1 MAFTFLSALGHEV
14 GNSLCEKEMLDNA
27 RSIMDKARSKNVK
40 LCLPVDCIVADKAS
54 ADAEAKVC
62 SVKEI
67 PGNGMGL
74 DIGPAT
80 IALFSESLKDAKT
93 IVWNGPMGMFEI
105 EKFSRGT
112 YGVALSVAA
121 SGALSIIGGGD
132 TDLAVHRA
140 GVSSK
145 ISYISTG
152 GGAFLE
158 LLEGKT
164 MPAVEVLEKCGD
176 K

>member
-1 MAFTFLSALGHEV
+1 
-14 GNSLCEKEMLDNA
+14 
-27 RSIMDKARSKNVK
+27 
-40 LCLPVDCIVADKAS
+40 VAEKAS

-62 SVKEI
+62 GVEEI
-67 PGNGMGL
+67 PKDSMGL

-80 IALFSESLKDAKT
+80 TALFSESLKDAKT
-93 IVWNGPMGMFEI
+93 VVWNGPMGMFEVD
-105 EKFSRGT
+105 KFSKGT
-112 YGVALSVAA
+112 YEVASSVAS

-132 TDLAVHRA
+132 TDAAVHRA
-140 GVSSK
+140 GVSSR

-164 MPAVEVLEKCGD
+164 MPAVEALEKCGD